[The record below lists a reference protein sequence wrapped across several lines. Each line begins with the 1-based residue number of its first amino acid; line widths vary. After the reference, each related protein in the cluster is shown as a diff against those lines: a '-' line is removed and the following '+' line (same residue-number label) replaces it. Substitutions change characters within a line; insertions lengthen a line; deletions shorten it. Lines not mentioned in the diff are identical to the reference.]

1 MHICFNLP
9 FYRRGHQSP
18 KNLDNGPK
26 VAHPVSARTTSLEAS
41 LLACKGLG
49 VAVCPARTVL
59 NIQHLLCM
67 CLCSQWFPSDTSPG
81 SPRPYCPCCKS
92 SCDSSCR
99 RLCSGPAH
107 CHQQPGATWVNC
119 ALHVSPDERE
129 SFQQLVLDSW
139 GWGIIHLKRLVN
151 WM

>member
-1 MHICFNLP
+1 MGALGVLERVLLRTESAFQGSVGRRYGSLFSGGSKNCLDRSLHICFNLP

-18 KNLDNGPK
+18 KNLYNGSK
-26 VAHPVSARTTSLEAS
+26 VAHPVSARTTGLEAS

-49 VAVCPARTVL
+49 VVVCPARTVL

-67 CLCSQWFPSDTSPG
+67 CLCSQRFPSDTSPG
-81 SPRPYCPCCKS
+81 PPRPYCPCCKS

-107 CHQQPGATWVNC
+107 RHQ
-119 ALHVSPDERE
+119 
-129 SFQQLVLDSW
+129 
-139 GWGIIHLKRLVN
+139 
-151 WM
+151 